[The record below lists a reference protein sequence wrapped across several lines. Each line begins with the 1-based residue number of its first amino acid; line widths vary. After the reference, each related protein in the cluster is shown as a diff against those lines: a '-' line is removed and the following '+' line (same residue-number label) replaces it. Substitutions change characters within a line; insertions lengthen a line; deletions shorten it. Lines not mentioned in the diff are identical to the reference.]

1 MFPGEGAL
9 IAPDPESHWMSESHK
24 KKPSP
29 DEPSATALSA
39 DALFHGCDP
48 ALLDFETTADL
59 PDLDHVMGQ
68 ERALEALDFG
78 IEMAHE
84 GYNLYVLGSTGLGKR
99 SLVNRLLGE
108 IAAKRPVPSDWCY
121 INDFESPHR
130 PRVLRLPAGTGQ
142 ALRRDMQQA
151 VEDIITA
158 LASAFQ
164 SEAYRSQ
171 AQEIHDEFK
180 ERDEQAF
187 AALRE
192 KAEREHVVLLRTPGG
207 YTLAPT
213 REGEILDAD
222 DFAKLPEDE
231 QKAIEKV
238 VEELKQDLK
247 QLIAQIPRW
256 QREMRERH
264 KELSLSVSSF
274 TLDQHLGELRRK
286 YQALD
291 EVQGY
296 IDALRK
302 DLLENADQI
311 RSLGEEEGGGPNP
324 AGQAA
329 RQLNRYKINVLVDH
343 ARSEG
348 APVVYEDNPTYQN
361 LVGRVEHTVQ
371 FGTLVTDFSL
381 IKSGALARANG
392 GYLVLDADKVL
403 SHAFAWQ
410 GLKRALR
417 AREVRIES
425 LEAMLSIASTTTLE
439 PEPIPLDLKVVL
451 VGDRLLYYLLQEYD
465 PEFGRLF
472 KVAADFSEDIR
483 RDDDATRLYAR
494 LIASRQ
500 RSANLRPLGRDAVAR
515 VIEQAA
521 RRAEDGERLSL
532 HMGSLDD
539 LLREADYWAG
549 KAGAERVQAEHVQ
562 QAVAAGIRRASRI
575 RERVHEEI
583 TRGIQLVDVD
593 GERIGQVN
601 GLSVISLGEFSF
613 GRPSRITATARL
625 GEGEVVDIEREVELG
640 GAIHSKGVLILSSY
654 LAWRYSTDLPLSL
667 AASLTFEQSYG
678 LVEGDSA
685 SVAELCA
692 LLSVLADAPIRQSLA
707 VTGSVNQHGE
717 VQAIGGVNEKIEGF
731 FDVCAARGL
740 TGRQGVIIPASNRPH
755 LMLRHDVVEA
765 VREGRFHV
773 HAVSHVDQAA
783 TLLTGLQAGVPDE
796 AGQWPPE
803 SLNAR
808 VQARLT
814 TLAQLRQAFSGRDG
828 DNPPH

>member
-1 MFPGEGAL
+1 MPDVSKEQTRSSGETGEEL
-9 IAPDPESHWMSESHK
+9 SPES
-24 KKPSP
+24 
-29 DEPSATALSA
+29 
-39 DALFHGCDP
+39 LFHACDP
-48 ALLDFETTADL
+48 QLLDFETTADL
-59 PDLDHVMGQ
+59 PELDKVIGQ
-68 ERALEALDFG
+68 DRALEALDFG
-78 IEMAHE
+78 IGMPHE

-99 SLVNRLLGE
+99 TLVNRLLTE
-108 IAAKRPVPSDWCY
+108 ASADRPVPGDWCY
-121 INDFESPHR
+121 INDFDAPHR
-130 PRVLRLPAGTGQ
+130 PRGLRLPPGMGQ
-142 ALRRDMQQA
+142 ALRRDMQQ
-151 VEDIITA
+151 VMEDIISA
-158 LASAFQ
+158 LAAAFQ
-164 SEAYRSQ
+164 SEAYRTQ
-171 AQEIHDEFK
+171 AQEIHDEYK

-192 KAEREHVVLLRTPGG
+192 KAGDRNVVLLRTPGG
-207 YTLAPT
+207 YTMAPT
-213 REGEILDAD
+213 RDGEILDAGE
-222 DFAKLPEDE
+222 FEKLTEDE
-231 QKAIEKV
+231 QKAIESA

-274 TLDQHLGELRRK
+274 TVDQHLGELRRK
-286 YQALD
+286 YQDLED
-291 EVQGY
+291 VQTF

-302 DLLENADQI
+302 DLLENAEQI
-311 RSLGEEEGGGPNP
+311 RSLGEEEDGGPNP
-324 AGQAA
+324 PGQVA
-329 RQLNRYKINVLVDH
+329 RQLNRYKVNVLVDN
-343 ARSEG
+343 ARTEG

-403 SHAFAWQ
+403 SHPFAWQ
-410 GLKRALR
+410 ALKRALR

-425 LEAMLSIASTTTLE
+425 LEAMLSLASTTTLE

-465 PEFGRLF
+465 PEFARLF

-483 RDDDATRLYAR
+483 RDEEATRLYAR
-494 LIASRQ
+494 LIAMQQ
-500 RSANLRPLGRDAVAR
+500 RAGGLRPLARDAVAR
-515 VIEQAA
+515 VIEHAA
-521 RRAEDGERLSL
+521 RRVSDGERLSL
-532 HMGSLDD
+532 HMGALDD
-539 LLREADYWAG
+539 LLREADYLAG
-549 KAGAERVQAEHVQ
+549 QDGADRVEAAHVEQ
-562 QAVAAGIRRASRI
+562 TVAAGIRRLSRI

-583 TRGIQLVDVD
+583 ARGIQLVELD
-593 GERIGQVN
+593 GERVGQVN

-654 LAWRYSTDLPLSL
+654 LGWRFSADQPLSL

-678 LVEGDSA
+678 MVEGDSA

-692 LLSVLADAPIRQSLA
+692 LLSVLADVPVRQALA

-731 FDVCAARGL
+731 FDVCSARGL
-740 TGRQGVIIPASNRPH
+740 TGRQGVIIPAANRPH
-755 LMLRHDVVEA
+755 LMLRLDVVEA

-773 HAVSHVDQAA
+773 HAVRHVDQAA
-783 TLLTGLQAGVPDE
+783 ALLTGVSAGAPD
-796 AGQWPPE
+796 AGGQWPAD
-803 SLNAR
+803 SLNGR
-808 VQARLT
+808 VQARLM
-814 TLAQLRQAFSGRDG
+814 TLARLRQAWSGRND
-828 DNPPH
+828 DRDRL